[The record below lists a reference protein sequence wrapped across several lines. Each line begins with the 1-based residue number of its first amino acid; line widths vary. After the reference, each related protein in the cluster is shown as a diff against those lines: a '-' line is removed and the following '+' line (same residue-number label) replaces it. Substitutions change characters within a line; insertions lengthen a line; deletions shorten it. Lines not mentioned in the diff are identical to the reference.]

1 MPAGVPAN
9 PIRFASR
16 LQSRLDLQRSL
27 IAKALGKKTMI
38 DKNTSPSRRAWLGGA
53 AASAGLLALPGQ
65 AFARRIA
72 ASDRV
77 NVAVIG
83 AGGMGAQNMA
93 KLTGQNIVAMAD
105 VDLAHVAKAFVDD
118 KGATRPDLQPL
129 KAAYDR
135 AAKFADYRRMFDTR
149 RDIDAVVIATP
160 DHHHAVAARM
170 AMERG
175 IHVYVQK
182 PLTYTVR
189 EGRVLRDLAQRN
201 PKLVTQMGNQGHS
214 GDDGRRVV
222 ELIRGGAIGRVG
234 EVHAW
239 TNRPLW
245 PQGEVRPAPVAK
257 PASLDWDVWLGPAAV
272 DWGYHPDY
280 AHFNWRGWV
289 PFGIGSL
296 GDMGAHLVDFP
307 FWALEPGL
315 PTRVETRHSRWGGDD
330 NIWDG
335 KPPADLGSYPL
346 ANITTYHFGNAKG
359 GPLTM
364 TWYDGG
370 LMPPTPL
377 AMPAGARMNPD
388 GGVLYVGDRGMLMHD
403 TYGEKPVLIGDG
415 VEARA
420 AAIPVTL
427 PRILGGREGHE
438 MNWIRAIRGEE
449 AISSPFAT
457 AVPLNETML
466 LGMVAMRADQ
476 PIEYDGDAGRITNIA
491 EANQFL
497 DRQYRP
503 GWTL

>member
-1 MPAGVPAN
+1 
-9 PIRFASR
+9 
-16 LQSRLDLQRSL
+16 
-27 IAKALGKKTMI
+27 MI
-38 DKNTSPSRRAWLGGA
+38 VAEQGNGLTRRDWLGGA
-53 AASAGLLALPGQ
+53 AATAGLLAIPGQ
-65 AFARRIA
+65 AAARRLRP
-72 ASDRV
+72 SDRV

-93 KLTGQNIVAMAD
+93 KLTSQNIVALAD
-105 VDLAHVAKAFVDD
+105 VDFDHVAKSFVDN
-118 KGATRPDLQPL
+118 KGVARPEMQPL

-135 AAKFADYRRMFDTR
+135 ADRFADYRRMFDAR
-149 RDIDAVVIATP
+149 KDIDAVVIATP
-160 DHHHAVAARM
+160 DHHHAIAAKQ

-175 IHVYVQK
+175 LHVYVQK

-189 EGRVLRDLAQRN
+189 EGRTLLEVARRN

-222 ELIRGGAIGRVG
+222 EWIRGGVIGRVR
-234 EVHAW
+234 EVHVW

-245 PQGEVRPAPVAK
+245 PQGEVRPAAVTP
-257 PASLDWDVWLGPAAV
+257 PSSLDWNLWLGPAPV

-289 PFGIGSL
+289 PFGVGSL

-307 FWALEPGL
+307 VWALEPGL
-315 PTRVETRHSRWGGDD
+315 PTRIETRHSRWGGDTD
-330 NIWDG
+330 IWDG

-346 ANITTYHFGNAKG
+346 ANITTYQFGRAKD

-370 LMPPTPL
+370 LMPPTPT
-377 AMPAGARMNPD
+377 AMPLTARMNPD
-388 GGVLYVGDRGMLMHD
+388 GGVLYVGDRGMLMHE

-415 VEARA
+415 VAERA
-420 AAIPVTL
+420 AAVPMSL
-427 PRILGGREGHE
+427 PRILGGRDGHE

-449 AISSPFAT
+449 AISSPFSV
-457 AVPLNETML
+457 AVPLTETML
-466 LGMVAMRADQ
+466 LGMVALRTDQ
-476 PIEYDGDAGRITNIA
+476 PIEYDGDRITNVA

-497 DRQYRP
+497 DREYRK
-503 GWTL
+503 GWAL

>member
-1 MPAGVPAN
+1 
-9 PIRFASR
+9 
-16 LQSRLDLQRSL
+16 
-27 IAKALGKKTMI
+27 MI
-38 DKNTSPSRRAWLGGA
+38 VAEQGNGLTRRDWLGGA
-53 AASAGLLALPGQ
+53 AATAGLIAIPGE
-65 AFARRIA
+65 AAARRLRP
-72 ASDRV
+72 SDRV

-93 KLTGQNIVAMAD
+93 KLTSQNIVALAD
-105 VDLAHVAKAFVDD
+105 VDFDHVAKSFVDN
-118 KGATRPDLQPL
+118 KGVARPEMQPL

-135 AAKFADYRRMFDTR
+135 AARFADYRRMFDAR
-149 RDIDAVVIATP
+149 KDIDAVVIATP
-160 DHHHAVAARM
+160 DHHHAIAAKQ

-175 IHVYVQK
+175 LHVYVQK

-189 EGRVLRDLAQRN
+189 EGRTLLEVARRN

-222 ELIRGGAIGRVG
+222 EWIRAGVIGRVR
-234 EVHAW
+234 EVHVW

-245 PQGEVRPAPVAK
+245 PQGEARPAAVTAPS
-257 PASLDWDVWLGPAAV
+257 SLDWSLWLGPAPV

-289 PFGIGSL
+289 PFGVGSL

-307 FWALEPGL
+307 VWALEPGL
-315 PTRVETRHSRWGGDD
+315 PTRIETRHSRWGGDTD
-330 NIWDG
+330 IWDG

-346 ANITTYHFGNAKG
+346 ANITTYQFGRAKN

-370 LMPPTPL
+370 LMPPTPT
-377 AMPAGARMNPD
+377 AMPLTARMNPD
-388 GGVLYVGDRGMLMHD
+388 GGVLYVGERGMLMHE

-415 VEARA
+415 VAERA
-420 AAIPVTL
+420 AAVPMSL
-427 PRILGGREGHE
+427 PRILGGRDGHE

-449 AISSPFAT
+449 AISSPFSV
-457 AVPLNETML
+457 AVPLTETML
-466 LGMVAMRADQ
+466 LGMVALRADQ
-476 PIEYDGDAGRITNIA
+476 PIEYDGDRITNVA

-497 DRQYRP
+497 DREYRK
-503 GWTL
+503 GWAL

>member
-1 MPAGVPAN
+1 
-9 PIRFASR
+9 
-16 LQSRLDLQRSL
+16 
-27 IAKALGKKTMI
+27 MI
-38 DKNTSPSRRAWLGGA
+38 VAEQGNGLTRRDWLGGA
-53 AASAGLLALPGQ
+53 AATGGLLAIPGQ
-65 AFARRIA
+65 AAARRLRP
-72 ASDRV
+72 SDRV

-93 KLTGQNIVAMAD
+93 KLTSQNIVALAD
-105 VDLAHVAKAFVDD
+105 VDFDHVAKSFVDN
-118 KGATRPDLQPL
+118 KGVARPEMQPL

-135 AAKFADYRRMFDTR
+135 ADRFADYRRMFDAR
-149 RDIDAVVIATP
+149 KDIDAVVIATP
-160 DHHHAVAARM
+160 DHHHAIAAKQ

-175 IHVYVQK
+175 LHVYVQK

-189 EGRVLRDLAQRN
+189 EGRTLLEVARRN

-222 ELIRGGAIGRVG
+222 EWIRGGVIGRVR
-234 EVHAW
+234 EVHVW

-245 PQGEVRPAPVAK
+245 PQGEARPAAVTAPS
-257 PASLDWDVWLGPAAV
+257 SLDWNLWLGPAPV

-289 PFGIGSL
+289 PFGVGSL

-307 FWALEPGL
+307 VWALEPGL
-315 PTRVETRHSRWGGDD
+315 PTRIETRHSRWGGDTD
-330 NIWDG
+330 IWDG

-346 ANITTYHFGNAKG
+346 ANITTYQFGRAKD

-370 LMPPTPL
+370 LMPPTPT
-377 AMPAGARMNPD
+377 AMPLTARMNPD
-388 GGVLYVGDRGMLMHD
+388 GGVLYVGDRGMLMHE

-415 VEARA
+415 VAERA
-420 AAIPVTL
+420 AAVPMSL
-427 PRILGGREGHE
+427 PRILGGRDGHE

-449 AISSPFAT
+449 AISSPFSV
-457 AVPLNETML
+457 AVPLTETML
-466 LGMVAMRADQ
+466 LGMVALRADQ
-476 PIEYDGDAGRITNIA
+476 PIEYDGDRITNVA

-497 DRQYRP
+497 DREYRK
-503 GWTL
+503 GWAL